1 METPKRMIPY
11 SVHLPEEIYNKMKS
25 AAVDRKASAMVRDAI
40 IMLIEGNDTY
50 NSGYQKGIRDSVDI
64 IRSNEGASTISY
76 GNKTIADS
84 IVSDLGMLRK

>member
-64 IRSNEGASTISY
+64 IRSNEGARTISY

>member
-64 IRSNEGASTISY
+64 IRNNEGARTISY